1 MDLDLDR
8 TDFENTGKWVRTD
21 HWYDNQRIIGTIIF
35 SYVKLILNEI
45 HGKFSSSV
53 RRARETEIRFFF
65 PIQYDII
72 IRLEFIIVLGEKKPE
87 KRKKKT
93 EIQGTNA
100 NRIACNCR
108 NYANSPLLVLSYL
121 LVKLVNPRWRFSPY
135 DRSELF
141 IITFH
146 EDRENSRPSQTMSLT

>member
-65 PIQYDII
+65 PIRYDII
-72 IRLEFIIVLGEKKPE
+72 IRLEFIIVLGKQKLKKE
-87 KRKKKT
+87 RKRLRFRVRT
-93 EIQGTNA
+93 QIV
-100 NRIACNCR
+100 
-108 NYANSPLLVLSYL
+108 SPVTVGITQTVLSLYL
-121 LVKLVNPRWRFSPY
+121 VIYL
-135 DRSELF
+135 
-141 IITFH
+141 
-146 EDRENSRPSQTMSLT
+146 